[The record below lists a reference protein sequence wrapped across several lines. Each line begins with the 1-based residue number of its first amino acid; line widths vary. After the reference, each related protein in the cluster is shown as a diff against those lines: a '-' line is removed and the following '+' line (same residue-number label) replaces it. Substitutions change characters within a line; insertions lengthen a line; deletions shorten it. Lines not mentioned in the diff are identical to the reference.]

1 MPRRVQYQETQM
13 PYQQFN
19 ESLQASDLSG
29 RISNKIHIDE
39 FSAKMGDD
47 ADVIVTTFKVFGKN
61 PANDLE
67 RFLERGYNWILD
79 AETSPGEVAKDE
91 YLVFVECPRRTW
103 YPEKLISLFGDLSN
117 LTEHK
122 PEDWQVLYFQDKRN
136 PTYKLNKKSLNQII
150 PLSPRAYKEAKESKN
165 VLESMLNSA
174 RISRKKG
181 DIDGFTSFKRTTR
194 D

>member
-1 MPRRVQYQETQM
+1 M

-67 RFLERGYNWILD
+67 RFLERGYSWILD

-103 YPEKLISLFGDLSN
+103 YPEKLISLIGDLSN

-150 PLSPRAYKEAKESKN
+150 PLS
-165 VLESMLNSA
+165 MLNSA

>member
-1 MPRRVQYQETQM
+1 MPR
-13 PYQQFN
+13 QQFN
-19 ESLQASDLSG
+19 DSLQASDLSG

-67 RFLERGYNWILD
+67 RFLERGYSWILD

-91 YLVFVECPRRTW
+91 YLVFLECPRRTW
-103 YPEKLISLFGDLSN
+103 FPEKLVSLIGDLAN

-122 PEDWQVLYFQDKRN
+122 PKDWTVVYHQDKRN
-136 PTYKLNKKSLNQII
+136 PVYKLTQEKISQIV
-150 PLSPRAYKEAKESKN
+150 PLSPRSYREVRDTKSMM
-165 VLESMLNSA
+165 ESMLNTA
-174 RISRKKG
+174 GVSRKKG